1 MAQLVVRRDTN
12 AWVFQVWASFG
23 LAIFLCGIGI
33 INMPSENLD
42 RAFLA
47 LGYFFCLSSV
57 FVLSKT
63 VRDNQQERVDSG
75 AWIMQVWAAFIIAMV
90 LTAWGLLRMNIG
102 IWEKGYMV
110 STWLYLMSAA
120 FTLQKTIRDRHEA
133 DLLEQG
139 SGQTISEQLSSQPAS
154 PSS

>member
-1 MAQLVVRRDTN
+1 MPRQFIVRRDTN

-23 LAIFLCGIGI
+23 LAVFLCGLGI
-33 INMPSENLD
+33 VNMPSEKLD

-63 VRDNQQERVDSG
+63 VRDNQAERVDSQ
-75 AWIMQVWAAFIIAMV
+75 AWVMQVWTAFAIAVV
-90 LTAWGLLRMNIG
+90 LTAWGLFRMEITG
-102 IWEKGYMV
+102 WAKGYMI
-110 STWLYLMSAA
+110 STWLFLMSAA
-120 FTLQKTIRDRHEA
+120 FTLQKTIRDKHEA

-139 SGQTISEQLSSQPAS
+139 GAAAGAASESSSAAQG
-154 PSS
+154 